1 MARRTKRGDPI
12 ENEMELALRPGE
24 FIRDHA
30 CFSFVSGL
38 EEVAAKIEALIRT
51 DAARAAGL
59 YETFF
64 AGCHAKAEEHHDSG
78 GSFGQ
83 FAQHLICQWIKARQT
98 AGADPNETAATF
110 LAWMD
115 DDPYA
120 FCYQIER
127 DVTKAFD
134 KAGRVAFEKL
144 ARARFEAAPLQPEY
158 NRRRWGT
165 VLRAVYLAQ
174 RKVAAYEALAQ
185 ETGLTAQDCL
195 ALATIPVS
203 GKPSRALEWVERG
216 IDLDRNTPHG
226 SAAGYDLARLQ
237 RELLARLG
245 RGNEALDAAW
255 AEYEK
260 HPSKSC
266 YADVMQFVPKGERR
280 VWHEKAM
287 DAARGAE
294 LHSAMD
300 LFVEAKEMERLAD
313 LVRGV
318 TDQALEHVS
327 HYATEPAAMKLEKT
341 QPGLAARLW
350 RAQGMRI
357 VDGGKSKYY
366 DAAVSNFE
374 RAKRCYVRAG
384 LVAEWE
390 ETVRH
395 VRSAHRRKT
404 GFMPGFEAV
413 ATGAGHKEQRSF
425 LERAKA
431 RWDGKREGERA

>member
-1 MARRTKRGDPI
+1 
-12 ENEMELALRPGE
+12 
-24 FIRDHA
+24 
-30 CFSFVSGL
+30 
-38 EEVAAKIEALIRT
+38 
-51 DAARAAGL
+51 
-59 YETFF
+59 
-64 AGCHAKAEEHHDSG
+64 
-78 GSFGQ
+78 
-83 FAQHLICQWIKARQT
+83 
-98 AGADPNETAATF
+98 
-110 LAWMD
+110 MD

-120 FCYQIER
+120 FCYQIEK

-134 KAGRVAFEKL
+134 KAGRIVFEKL
-144 ARARFEAAPLQPEY
+144 ARSRFEAAPIQPEY

-195 ALATIPVS
+195 ALATILVA
-203 GKPSRALEWVERG
+203 GKPSQALEWVERG
-216 IDLDRNTPHG
+216 IDLDRNPPHG

-266 YADVMQFVPKGERR
+266 YADVMQFVPKGEGR

-300 LFVEAKEMERLAD
+300 LFVEAKEMERLADLVTPRTRSARRSIFVEAKEMERLAD

-327 HYATEPAAMKLEKT
+327 HYATEPAAMKLEET
-341 QPGLAARLW
+341 QPGLAVRLW

-395 VRSAHRRKT
+395 VRSAHHRKT

-431 RWDGKREGERA
+431 RWDGRREGERA

>member
-1 MARRTKRGDPI
+1 MAKRTKRGDPI
-12 ENEMELALRPGE
+12 ENEMELALSPGE
-24 FIRDHA
+24 FIGDHA

-38 EEVAAKIEALIRT
+38 EEVAAKIKALTRT

-64 AGCHAKAEEHHDSG
+64 AGCHAKAEELHDSS

-83 FAQHLICQWIKARQT
+83 FAQDLICPWIKARQT

-120 FCYQIER
+120 FCYQIEK

-134 KAGRVAFEKL
+134 KAGRIVFEKL
-144 ARARFEAAPLQPEY
+144 ARSRFEAAPIQPEY

-255 AEYEK
+255 ASMK
-260 HPSKSC
+260 STLPSPAMRTSC
-266 YADVMQFVPKGERR
+266 SLCPKGNAGFGMRR
-280 VWHEKAM
+280 PW
-287 DAARGAE
+287 
-294 LHSAMD
+294 
-300 LFVEAKEMERLAD
+300 
-313 LVRGV
+313 
-318 TDQALEHVS
+318 
-327 HYATEPAAMKLEKT
+327 T
-341 QPGLAARLW
+341 QPGAPNCTRRWICSWRPRKWNVSPIWCAASL
-350 RAQGMRI
+350 I
-357 VDGGKSKYY
+357 
-366 DAAVSNFE
+366 
-374 RAKRCYVRAG
+374 
-384 LVAEWE
+384 
-390 ETVRH
+390 
-395 VRSAHRRKT
+395 RRWS
-404 GFMPGFEAV
+404 M
-413 ATGAGHKEQRSF
+413 
-425 LERAKA
+425 
-431 RWDGKREGERA
+431 